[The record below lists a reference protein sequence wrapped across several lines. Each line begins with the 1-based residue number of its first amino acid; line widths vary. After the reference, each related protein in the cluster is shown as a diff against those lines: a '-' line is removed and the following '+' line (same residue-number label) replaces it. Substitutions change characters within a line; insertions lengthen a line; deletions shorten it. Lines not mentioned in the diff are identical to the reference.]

1 MINMFGDKEHKI
13 KPEDAQTV
21 IGAGVK
27 VEGTFVAFG
36 NVVVKGQVAG
46 TLETKNDLHLEE
58 GALVEGDIVAKDA
71 YLAGE
76 IKGNIKVD
84 ERAVLYKTAKINGDL
99 DCKILSIEAGA
110 MFNGQC
116 SMSATSEKT
125 IKGRD
130 EE

>member
-1 MINMFGDKEHKI
+1 MFSNKDHKI

-27 VEGTFVAFG
+27 VEGTFIAFG
-36 NVVVKGQVAG
+36 NVIVKGQVAG

-58 GALVEGDIVAKDA
+58 GAFIEGDVVAKDA

-76 IKGNIKVD
+76 IKGNIKVVQQ
-84 ERAVLYKTAKINGDL
+84 AVLYKTAKINGDL
-99 DCKILSIEAGA
+99 DCKTLSIEAGA
-110 MFNGQC
+110 IFNGQC
-116 SMSATSEKT
+116 SMGATSEKT
-125 IKGRD
+125 AKEKI

>member
-1 MINMFGDKEHKI
+1 MFHDKEQKI

-36 NVVVKGQVAG
+36 NVIVKGQVSG

-58 GALVEGDIVAKDA
+58 GAFIDGDISANNA

-76 IKGNIKVD
+76 IKGNVKVN
-84 ERAVLYKTAKINGDL
+84 ERVEFGKTARLTGDL
-99 DCKILSIEAGA
+99 NCKILSVEPGA
-110 MFNGQC
+110 IFNGRC
-116 SMSATSEKT
+116 TM
-125 IKGRD
+125 G
-130 EE
+130 EEAEEVVKEEE